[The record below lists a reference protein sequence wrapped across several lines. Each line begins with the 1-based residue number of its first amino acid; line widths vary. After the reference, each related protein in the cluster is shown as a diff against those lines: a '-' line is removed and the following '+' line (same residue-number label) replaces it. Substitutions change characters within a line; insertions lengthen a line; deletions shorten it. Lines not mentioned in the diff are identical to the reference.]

1 MANITQMADISQMI
15 DTKEIVSQIVNNL
28 TPQLAPVIP
37 ILKFG
42 GVLAI
47 IYIIIIIIKAL
58 LRIRE
63 SMNIAAIRADVSEIK
78 EAVLKRRGK
87 K

>member
-78 EAVLKRRGK
+78 ETVLKRRGK